1 MAMVMHPMPVAE
13 FCTRGT
19 GIKTLLKRLGRIT
32 DFPGCYVLLQKGKPF
47 YVGIS
52 RAVIS
57 RLRQH
62 GLGRTHFDASLAYR
76 MACKSVNHTL
86 TRDDAMK
93 DIAFKNAFD
102 RAQQLLRD
110 SSVVFVEITNP
121 FELYVF
127 EPFCAM
133 ELGTGEWNT
142 FRTH

>member
-1 MAMVMHPMPVAE
+1 
-13 FCTRGT
+13 
-19 GIKTLLKRLGRIT
+19 
-32 DFPGCYVLLQKGKPF
+32 
-47 YVGIS
+47 
-52 RAVIS
+52 
-57 RLRQH
+57 
-62 GLGRTHFDASLAYR
+62 

-133 ELGTGEWNT
+133 ELETGEWNT